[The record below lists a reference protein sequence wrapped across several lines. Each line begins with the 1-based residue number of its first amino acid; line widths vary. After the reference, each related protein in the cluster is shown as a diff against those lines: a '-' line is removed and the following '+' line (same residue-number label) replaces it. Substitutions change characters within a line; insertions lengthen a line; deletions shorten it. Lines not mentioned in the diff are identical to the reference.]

1 MHNISLVK
9 ISNAV
14 KRLEAESDRNEAF
27 FTMITQHEAKLQS
40 ISSEIQKL
48 QNISTS
54 DVITELTDTV
64 NELKTRSIGGEANT
78 TDPELVNKL
87 QTQVQNLKDELIK
100 TINEIPVLTYDEH
113 QTEKDEMHTIT
124 REDTSPEFKNLVV
137 NDESKYANR
146 GILDDIIEISMGNTK
161 LSINTDENEREIC
174 SITNEVGGLAFR
186 KDGSDDIWMLDRNKD
201 AEMEFHFNSMDN
213 IPLSINPRGVK
224 VSKMSLNGKTI
235 SGVASS
241 INNDTIN
248 DNTIP
253 TVGAIVKYINANLQ
267 RMNLLNKLTDG
278 KYSVNLNGVGETSGE
293 GSTSTTT
300 STATEGSTSTTTS
313 TATEGSTSTVTS
325 TPNTSTTPSQLPHCN
340 ISMVK
345 TAQGNSLLI
354 ENETNSFSLK
364 DDEFNVVT
372 VSASATD
379 GLRVSDKF
387 KLKNNIGTL
396 CKFVNDGVDA
406 VVGRFVELTG
416 KAVKIDDLI
425 VPEVK
430 LTNKLTSM
438 VYGLIK
444 QIPKNEY
451 VTQNT
456 IYKLDSESEYVSVIK
471 SGFLEIPVNEGSFD
485 LGTLLTAGRNG
496 IPTFSKNNVDAVK
509 FCIDKKLPMVKIIS
523 IIDKQL
529 IVEVV

>member
-1 MHNISLVK
+1 MK

-48 QNISTS
+48 QNISSS
-54 DVITELTDTV
+54 DAITELTDTV
-64 NELKTRSIGGEANT
+64 NELKTRSISGEPNAA
-78 TDPELVNKL
+78 DPELVNKL
-87 QTQVQNLKDELIK
+87 QSQVQNLKDELIK
-100 TINEIPVLTYDEH
+100 TISEVPVLTYDEH
-113 QTEKDEMHTIT
+113 REEKDEMHTIT

-161 LSINTDENEREIC
+161 LSINTDDKEREIC

-278 KYSVNLNGVGETSGE
+278 KYSVNLDGVGVSSGVNA
-293 GSTSTTT
+293 SATTDATTPASTDTPTPASTQTSTDT
-300 STATEGSTSTTTS
+300 
-313 TATEGSTSTVTS
+313 
-325 TPNTSTTPSQLPHCN
+325 TTPSTTQASTDASTVPTQNLPHCN

-345 TAQGNSLLI
+345 TTQGNSLLI

-387 KLKNNIGTL
+387 KLKNHIGTL

-406 VVGRFVELTG
+406 TVGRFVELTG
-416 KAVKIDDLI
+416 KAIKIDDLI

-430 LTNKLTSM
+430 LTNKLNSM

-456 IYKLDSESEYVSVIK
+456 IYKLNSESEYVSVIK

-496 IPTFSKNNVDAVK
+496 IPTFSKNNVEAVK
-509 FCIDKKLPMVKIIS
+509 FCLDKKLPMVKIIS